1 MKGDLMNDMKIEL
14 FIPGEL
20 KEEPIICNM
29 IRNYKITLK
38 IVEAS
43 FSTESG
49 WAFLLIDGEKD
60 EIDRMFSY
68 LKDLGVNIE
77 IREQ

>member
-1 MKGDLMNDMKIEL
+1 MEELKIEL

-29 IRNYKITLK
+29 VKNFNIALK

-49 WAFLLIDGEKD
+49 WVYLILHGDKAEV
-60 EIDRMFSY
+60 DRLFDY
-68 LKDLGVNIE
+68 LNGLGINIE
-77 IREQ
+77 IREK

>member
-1 MKGDLMNDMKIEL
+1 MNDMKIEL

>member
-1 MKGDLMNDMKIEL
+1 MEERKIEL

-20 KEEPIICNM
+20 KEEPIICEM
-29 IRNYKITLK
+29 IKNFHVSMK

-49 WAFLLIDGEKD
+49 WAYLVISGEKK
-60 EIDRMFSY
+60 EMDRMFNF
-68 LKDLGVNIE
+68 LTEKGINIE
-77 IREQ
+77 VRDA

>member
-1 MKGDLMNDMKIEL
+1 MEEVKTAELKVEL

-20 KEEPIICNM
+20 KDEPVICRM
-29 IRNYKITLK
+29 IRDYDIDMK

-49 WAFLLIDGEKD
+49 WAYLIVSGEKN
-60 EIDRMFSY
+60 ELARMFQD
-68 LKDLGVNIE
+68 LQRKGITIEVKD
-77 IREQ
+77 

>member
-1 MKGDLMNDMKIEL
+1 MNEIKIEL

-20 KEEPIICNM
+20 KDEPIIYSM
-29 IRNYKITLK
+29 IKDYNINLK

-49 WAFLLIDGEKD
+49 WAYLVLNGPKE
-60 EIDRMFSY
+60 EIDKVFEY
-68 LKDLGVNIE
+68 LRGKNINIE
-77 IREQ
+77 VREK

>member
-1 MKGDLMNDMKIEL
+1 MIDTKVEL

-20 KEEPIICNM
+20 KDDPIICDM
-29 IRNYKITLK
+29 IRNYKIDLK

-49 WAFLLIDGEKD
+49 WAFLVISGEKPEVD
-60 EIDRMFSY
+60 KLFGD
-68 LKDLGVNIE
+68 LKDKGISVE
-77 IREQ
+77 FRD

>member
-1 MKGDLMNDMKIEL
+1 MQEIKVEL

-20 KEEPIICNM
+20 KDEPIICHIIKNF
-29 IRNYKITLK
+29 KIDIK

-49 WAFLLIDGEKD
+49 WAYLIIGGEKPEVD
-60 EIDRMFSY
+60 KVFDY
-68 LKDLGVNIE
+68 LREKGISVE
-77 IREQ
+77 IREK

>member
-1 MKGDLMNDMKIEL
+1 MGEMKIEL

-20 KEEPIICNM
+20 KDEPIICSM
-29 IRNYKITLK
+29 IKNFDIEMK

-49 WAFLLIDGEKD
+49 WAYLIIDGQKPELDKL
-60 EIDRMFSY
+60 FSY
-68 LKDLGVNIE
+68 LREKGISVE
-77 IREQ
+77 IREK

>member
-1 MKGDLMNDMKIEL
+1 MQNIKVEL

-20 KEEPIICNM
+20 KDEPIICHM
-29 IRNYKITLK
+29 IKEFDVELK

-49 WAFLLIDGEKD
+49 WAYLILSGEKP
-60 EIDRMFSY
+60 EVERMFSF
-68 LKDLGVNIE
+68 LEGKGVKVEIKD
-77 IREQ
+77 

>member
-1 MKGDLMNDMKIEL
+1 MAQQKIEL

-20 KEEPIICNM
+20 KDEPIICDM
-29 IRNYKITLK
+29 INNFDISMK

-49 WAFLLIDGEKD
+49 WAFLVIDGQKD
-60 EIDRMFSY
+60 EIDRMFGY
-68 LKDLGVNIE
+68 LRDKGINIE
-77 IREQ
+77 VRE

>member
-1 MKGDLMNDMKIEL
+1 MEKKIEL

-20 KEEPIICNM
+20 KDEPIICQM
-29 IRNYKITLK
+29 IKDFNIGIK

-49 WAFLLIDGEKD
+49 WAYLIINAEQP
-60 EIDRMFSY
+60 EMDRLFSY
-68 LKDLGVNIE
+68 LGEKGISVE
-77 IREQ
+77 VR

>member
-1 MKGDLMNDMKIEL
+1 MQEKHVEL

-29 IRNYKITLK
+29 IRNYKVDIK

-49 WAFLLIDGEKD
+49 WAYLIIHGEEE
-60 EIDRMFSY
+60 EIARMFDY
-68 LKDLGVNIE
+68 LGDKGISIE
-77 IREQ
+77 EQ

>member
-1 MKGDLMNDMKIEL
+1 MGEIKIEL

-20 KEEPIICNM
+20 KDEPIICDM
-29 IRNYKITLK
+29 IKNYDINLK

-49 WAFLLIDGEKD
+49 WAFLMIDGDKAETDKLF
-60 EIDRMFSY
+60 EY
-68 LKDLGVNIE
+68 LRGKGINIE
-77 IREQ
+77 IRE

>member
-1 MKGDLMNDMKIEL
+1 MEIKIEL

-20 KEEPIICNM
+20 KDEPIICQM
-29 IRNYKITLK
+29 IKDFNVDIK

-49 WAFLLIDGEKD
+49 WAYLIINGDKSET
-60 EIDRMFSY
+60 ERMFSF
-68 LKDLGVNIE
+68 LKGKGISVE
-77 IREQ
+77 IRP

>member
-1 MKGDLMNDMKIEL
+1 MEQIRVEL

-20 KEEPIICNM
+20 KDEPIICDM
-29 IRNYKITLK
+29 IKNYNITMK

-49 WAFLLIDGEKD
+49 WAYLLLSGDKP
-60 EIDRMFSY
+60 EIDRVFGY
-68 LKDLGVNIE
+68 LQEKGINVE
-77 IREQ
+77 VREG

>member
-1 MKGDLMNDMKIEL
+1 MESKIEL

-20 KEEPIICNM
+20 KDEPIICQM
-29 IRNYKITLK
+29 MKDFDIGIK

-49 WAFLLIDGEKD
+49 WAYLIINAEQT
-60 EIDRMFSY
+60 ETDRLFSY
-68 LKDLGVNIE
+68 LKDKGISVE
-77 IREQ
+77 VR

>member
-1 MKGDLMNDMKIEL
+1 MGEMKIEL

-20 KEEPIICNM
+20 KDEPIICDM
-29 IRNYKITLK
+29 IKNYDINLK

-49 WAFLLIDGEKD
+49 WAFLVIDGKKE
-60 EIDRMFSY
+60 ETDRLFDY
-68 LKDLGVNIE
+68 LRGKGVNIE
-77 IREQ
+77 IRE